1 MMAEIV
7 LLASAKTDFDAAFDW
22 YAARSESAAR
32 RFTEE
37 IASAI
42 ERASHAPDRFGWLDT
57 IHRQARVKRF
67 PYQIIFESLEI
78 PAARHSRALHCLT
91 TVVLPSV
98 HGSPLSAPS
107 TQKKCRMSPGT
118 NKAAYPSMTMKNHAS
133 PLRNCPL

>member
-32 RFTEE
+32 SFTEE

-67 PYQIIFESLEI
+67 PYHIIFRNDGGRVTVVAI
-78 PAARHSRALHCLT
+78 AHHSRR
-91 TVVLPSV
+91 PDYWRRS
-98 HGSPLSAPS
+98 
-107 TQKKCRMSPGT
+107 RE
-118 NKAAYPSMTMKNHAS
+118 
-133 PLRNCPL
+133 